1 MSRNKS
7 NSSRTSP
14 VVVSA
19 NKPLNMSIGLSL
31 RTIKQNYSAKKQTP
45 LFFFF
50 SCRSNLAGPQ
60 LPHTHKGFHSLI

>member
-7 NSSRTSP
+7 NSSSSTP
-14 VVVSA
+14 IVSA
-19 NKPLNMSIGLSL
+19 NKPLNLSIGFSL
-31 RTIKQNYSAKKQTP
+31 RTIKQNYSAKKKTP
-45 LFFFF
+45 LFFF